1 MPAQRTRTRTRSL
14 AEDAARPARIQ
25 AASTAPAPPPAAT
38 APAPPP
44 AAAPGPAP
52 AAPSARPGVA
62 PWAYHDGAVVPFAEV
77 GLPLTTQALQ
87 YGTAV
92 FEGIR
97 AFAVPGR
104 DELVIFRA
112 HDHYERFLRS
122 CRLLRIEVAATAE
135 ELVERTFDLLR
146 RNGIAQD
153 SYLRPLGYKLGLLPG
168 TPAGV
173 RLTGLTDAFS
183 VTQFTLGAYTPSTG
197 ITCGVS
203 SWSRPRSSA
212 IPVQAKVT
220 GGYVNSAL
228 AAEEARAAGYDDA
241 ILLNDRGQ
249 VAEASTANVFAVRDG
264 RLLTP
269 PPGADLLPGITR
281 DTVRVLADGMGV
293 DTLER
298 DLGVPDLLQADEVF
312 LTGTGVGITP
322 VTGISGRPVADGTPG
337 PLTRRLVRAYAE
349 TVRGA
354 GDPRH
359 DHWLTIVP
367 IERG

>member
-1 MPAQRTRTRTRSL
+1 MTVQEL
-14 AEDAARPARIQ
+14 KG
-25 AASTAPAPPPAAT
+25 
-38 APAPPP
+38 
-44 AAAPGPAP
+44 AAAPV
-52 AAPSARPGVA
+52 RPGVA
-62 PWAYHDGAVVPFAEV
+62 PWVFHDGALVPFAEV
-77 GLPLTTQALQ
+77 GLPLTTQGLQ
-87 YGTAV
+87 YGTGV

-97 AFAVPGR
+97 AYSVAGRPG
-104 DELVIFRA
+104 ELSIFRA

-122 CRLLRIEVAATAE
+122 CRLLRIDVKHTAE

-146 RNGIAQD
+146 RNAVAHD
-153 SYLRPLGYKLGLLPG
+153 TYLRPIAYKLGLLPG
-168 TPAGV
+168 TPPGV
-173 RLTGLTDAFS
+173 RLTGLSES
-183 VTQFTLGAYTPSTG
+183 VSITAFTLGAYTPPGG
-197 ITCGVS
+197 IRCAIS

-228 AAEEARAAGYDDA
+228 AVEEARAAGHDDA

-249 VAEASTANVFAVRDG
+249 VAEASTANVFALRDG
-264 RLLTP
+264 HLITP
-269 PPGADLLPGITR
+269 PPSADLLPGITR
-281 DTVRVLADGMGV
+281 DTVRVLAEAMGV
-293 DTLER
+293 ETREH
-298 DLGVPDLLQADEVF
+298 DLQVPDLLTADEVF

-322 VTGISGRPVADGTPG
+322 VVAVAGRPVGDGAPG
-337 PLTRRLVRAYAE
+337 PLTTRIVEAYDR